1 MKEKIRRAKGEKV
14 VFTIAFII
22 FAIHAFTLLFSIWWG
37 FMSSLKTQKEFSIN
51 SPLSLPSDFFG
62 GFKNYTDAFDLLEVR
77 GTNFFGLVG
86 NSMYYAIG
94 AALLR
99 TTISMVSAYFVVRYS
114 CWYTK
119 FIWGWMLVDMV
130 VTLDASSAASYK
142 MWARIGVT
150 DTPWILVM
158 YIGTSVFGMLIFT
171 GAWKGIAWDY
181 AEAAKIDGANH
192 VTILLKIMIPQ
203 VSGVWATLFLMDFI
217 TYWNDS
223 STPMMYFPNMPTLA
237 QGLYEYEEQTTRAIN
252 MPLYFSGLMMSMVPI
267 LILFFCFSNLIM
279 EKVYIGGLK
288 G

>member
-1 MKEKIRRAKGEKV
+1 
-14 VFTIAFII
+14 
-22 FAIHAFTLLFSIWWG
+22 
-37 FMSSLKTQKEFSIN
+37 
-51 SPLSLPSDFFG
+51 
-62 GFKNYTDAFDLLEVR
+62 
-77 GTNFFGLVG
+77 
-86 NSMYYAIG
+86 
-94 AALLR
+94 
-99 TTISMVSAYFVVRYS
+99 
-114 CWYTK
+114 
-119 FIWGWMLVDMV
+119 
-130 VTLDASSAASYK
+130 
-142 MWARIGVT
+142 
-150 DTPWILVM
+150 M

-217 TYWNDS
+217 TFWNDS

>member
-1 MKEKIRRAKGEKV
+1 MKEKIKRAKGEKI
-14 VFTIAFII
+14 VFAIAFII

-37 FMSSLKTQKEFSIN
+37 FMSSLKTQKEFAIN
-51 SPLSLPSDFFG
+51 PPLSLPSDFLG
-62 GFKNYTDAFDLLEVR
+62 GFVNYTDAFKLLKVR

-99 TTISMVSAYFVVRYS
+99 TTISMISAYFVVRYS

-119 FIWGWMLVDMV
+119 FIWSWMLVDMV

-171 GAWKGIAWDY
+171 GAWRGIAWDY
-181 AEAAKIDGANH
+181 AEAAKIDGAGH
-192 VTILLKIMIPQ
+192 LTILFKIMIPQ

-223 STPMMYFPNMPTLA
+223 GTPMMYFPNMPTLA

>member
-1 MKEKIRRAKGEKV
+1 MKEKIRRAKGEKI
-14 VFTIAFII
+14 VFAIAFII

-37 FMSSLKTQKEFSIN
+37 FMSSLKTQKEFAIN
-51 SPLSLPSDFFG
+51 SPLSLPGDFFG
-62 GFKNYTDAFDLLEVR
+62 GFTNYTDAFDLLKVR

-86 NSMYYAIG
+86 NSMYFAIG

-99 TTISMVSAYFVVRYS
+99 TTISMISAYFVVRYT

-119 FIWGWMLVDMV
+119 FIWSWMLVDMV

-181 AEAAKIDGANH
+181 AEAAKIDGAGH
-192 VTILLKIMIPQ
+192 LTILFKIMIPQ

-223 STPMMYFPNMPTLA
+223 GTPMMYFPNMPTLA